1 MTPNLTLNRN
11 NKQNTQTKK
20 EDDKEAVKHLLDSS
34 GARGTLNCDVMCFK
48 KAQLALEELA
58 LLANGF
64 KAVTNLLSLLVVV
77 LKLDY

>member
-11 NKQNTQTKK
+11 KKLKRKTTKR
-20 EDDKEAVKHLLDSS
+20 LDSS

-48 KAQLALEELA
+48 KAQLAVEELA

-64 KAVTNLLSLLVVV
+64 KAVTNLLSLLVVH